1 MWAVRAQRTRHN
13 YVYQH
18 GPHTRPHPKHCLA
31 LGWTRIVDFAAG
43 TRNGDNP
50 ANNNFIISQMDGT
63 LDLRYAQVTSPLR
76 AHLSAFGTYIIRHF

>member
-1 MWAVRAQRTRHN
+1 M
-13 YVYQH
+13 
-18 GPHTRPHPKHCLA
+18 
-31 LGWTRIVDFAAG
+31 DFAAG